1 MKLKAYEETLNDYLD
16 KIEKLTEK
24 ANLRTLSVEEKTEME
39 LLQNAYENIKIK
51 YDAEKERQDKA
62 FEEHRAV
69 ATGDRMKGLIMP
81 GEKLETRSTSKD
93 NLSFGGLVK
102 GMSGLGWGLYSKEQ
116 EYYRA
121 MQSGQNK
128 VVIPQTLAGKIIDY
142 ARNSSAI
149 LGNIPTVIM
158 DSNNM
163 TIAVQKTD
171 PTASWVQEG
180 DLITE
185 SAATFEG
192 VELAGKT
199 LAIWVPISEQLLE
212 SASNLSQQLMNSCS
226 KAIGVALDKA
236 ILYGTGVGAEIKG
249 LTTYNNINKI
259 EYDPVDLDA
268 KNYDL
273 LIKAV
278 GEIKKNNLNPTNI
291 ALNVGLATDL
301 ITTKSA
307 DGFYIMPPPQVGQY
321 ISHES
326 NNLKQHQ
333 GIAYDKECL
342 VLGIHKDVT
351 IKWGTVADQFQRL
364 QTGLRVHLRVDLGVL
379 NEKGIT
385 WIKEQ

>member
-1 MKLKAYEETLNDYLD
+1 MKLKAYKEKMNDYLN
-16 KIEKLTEK
+16 KIETLTEK
-24 ANLRTLSVEEKTEME
+24 ANLRALSVDEKSEME
-39 LLQNAYENIKIK
+39 MLQNAYENIKAK
-51 YDAEKERQDKA
+51 HDEEVKTQEKL

-69 ATGDRMKGLIMP
+69 KTGDKMENLLMP
-81 GEKLETRSTSKD
+81 GEKLETRSTAEAFS
-93 NLSFGGLVK
+93 LGGLVK
-102 GMSGLGWGLYSKEQ
+102 GMSGLGWGNNSKEQ

-128 VVIPQTLAGKIIDY
+128 VVIPQTLADKIIDY
-142 ARNSSAI
+142 ARNSSAV

-158 DSNNM
+158 KNNNM

-171 PTASWVQEG
+171 PTANWVQEG

-185 SAATFEG
+185 SSATFEG

-199 LAIWVPISEQLLE
+199 LALWVPISEQLVE
-212 SASNLSQQLMNSCS
+212 SADNLSQQLMNSCS
-226 KAIGVALDKA
+226 KAIAVALDKA

-249 LTTYNNINKI
+249 LTAYDNINKV
-259 EYDPVDLDA
+259 EYAPLDA
-268 KNYDL
+268 TQKNYDL

-307 DGFYIMPPPQVGQY
+307 DGFYITPPPQVGQY
-321 ISHES
+321 ISNES
-326 NNLKQHQ
+326 NNLKANH
-333 GIAYDKECL
+333 GIAYDRDCL
-342 VLGIHKDVT
+342 VLGIHKDIT

>member
-1 MKLKAYEETLNDYLD
+1 MKLKEYKEKMNDYLD
-16 KIEKLTEK
+16 KIETLTEK
-24 ANLRTLSVEEKTEME
+24 ANLRALSSEEKTEME
-39 LLQNAYENIKIK
+39 LLQNAYENIKAK
-51 YDAEKERQDKA
+51 HDEEVKTQEKLFK
-62 FEEHRAV
+62 EHRAV
-69 ATGDRMKGLIMP
+69 KTGDKMENLLMP
-81 GEKLETRSTSKD
+81 GEKLETRSSGEVFS
-93 NLSFGGLVK
+93 LGGLVK
-102 GMSGLGWGLYSKEQ
+102 GMSGLGWGNNSKEQ

-128 VVIPQTLAGKIIDY
+128 VVIPQTLADKIIDY
-142 ARNSSAI
+142 ARNSSAV
-149 LGNIPTVIM
+149 LGNIPTVVM
-158 DSNNM
+158 DNNNM

-171 PTASWVQEG
+171 ATAHWVQEG
-180 DLITE
+180 DLIGE
-185 SAATFEG
+185 STATFEG
-192 VELAGKT
+192 VELNGKT
-199 LAIWVPISEQLLE
+199 LAIWVPISEQLVE

-226 KAIGVALDKA
+226 KAIAVALDKA
-236 ILYGTGVGAEIKG
+236 ILYGTGAGAEIKG
-249 LTTYNNINKI
+249 LTAYNNINKV
-259 EYDPVDLDA
+259 EYDPLDGTQ

-307 DGFYIMPPPQVGQY
+307 DGFYITPPPQVGQY
-321 ISHES
+321 ISNES
-326 NNLKQHQ
+326 NNLNANH
-333 GIAYDKECL
+333 GIAYDKDCII
-342 VLGIHKDVT
+342 LGIHKDIT

>member
-1 MKLKAYEETLNDYLD
+1 MKLKEYKEKMNDYLD
-16 KIEKLTEK
+16 KIETLTEK
-24 ANLRTLSVEEKTEME
+24 ANLRALSSEEKTEME
-39 LLQNAYENIKIK
+39 LLQNAYENIKAK
-51 YDAEKERQDKA
+51 HDEEVKTQEKL

-69 ATGDRMKGLIMP
+69 ATGEKMKGLLMP
-81 GEKLETRSTSKD
+81 GEKLETRAKEHTVFS
-93 NLSFGGLVK
+93 LGGLVK
-102 GMSGLGWGLYSKEQ
+102 GMAGLGWGNHSKEQ

-128 VVIPQTLAGKIIDY
+128 VVIPQKLAGAIIDY

-149 LGNIPTVIM
+149 LGNIPTVVM
-158 DSNNM
+158 ENNNM

-171 PTASWVQEG
+171 PTANWVQEG
-180 DLITE
+180 DLIAE
-185 SAATFEG
+185 SQATFEG

-199 LAIWVPISEQLLE
+199 LAIWVPISEQLIE
-212 SASNLSQQLMNSCS
+212 SADNLTQQLLTSCA

-307 DGFYIMPPPQVGQY
+307 DGFYITPPPQVGQY
-321 ISHES
+321 ITHES
-326 NNLKQHQ
+326 NNLNQHQ
-333 GIAYDKECL
+333 GIAYDKECII
-342 VLGIHKDVT
+342 LGIHKDVT

>member
-1 MKLKAYEETLNDYLD
+1 MKLKEYKEKMNDYLD
-16 KIEKLTEK
+16 KIETLTEK
-24 ANLRTLSVEEKTEME
+24 ANLRALSVDEKSEME
-39 LLQNAYENIKIK
+39 MLQNAYENIKIK
-51 YDAEKERQDKA
+51 YDEEVKTQEKL

-69 ATGDRMKGLIMP
+69 ATGEKMKGLIMP
-81 GEKLETRSTSKD
+81 DEKLETRAKGNET
-93 NLSFGGLVK
+93 LSFGGLVK

-128 VVIPQTLAGKIIDY
+128 VVIPQTLAGRIIDC
-142 ARNSSAI
+142 ARNSSAV

-158 DSNNM
+158 ENNNM

-171 PTASWVQEG
+171 PAAHWVQEG

-192 VELAGKT
+192 VELNGKT
-199 LAIWVPISEQLLE
+199 LAIWVPISEQLVE

-226 KAIGVALDKA
+226 KAIAVALDKA
-236 ILYGTGVGAEIKG
+236 ILYGTGAAGQIKG
-249 LTTYNNINKI
+249 LTTYAGINTLT
-259 EYDPVDLDA
+259 YDPVDQTQ

-307 DGFYIMPPPQVGQY
+307 DGFYITPPPQVGQY
-321 ISHES
+321 ISNES
-326 NNLKQHQ
+326 NNLNANH
-333 GIAYDKECL
+333 GIAYDKDCII
-342 VLGIHKDVT
+342 LGIHKDIT

>member
-1 MKLKAYEETLNDYLD
+1 MKLKAYKEKMNDYLN
-16 KIEKLTEK
+16 KIETLTEK
-24 ANLRTLSVEEKTEME
+24 ANLRALSVDEKSEME
-39 LLQNAYENIKIK
+39 MLQNAYENIKAK
-51 YDAEKERQDKA
+51 HDEEVKTQEKL

-69 ATGDRMKGLIMP
+69 KMGDKMENLLMP
-81 GEKLETRSTSKD
+81 GEKLETRSSGEVFS
-93 NLSFGGLVK
+93 LGGLVK
-102 GMSGLGWGLYSKEQ
+102 GMSGLGWGNNSKEQ

-128 VVIPQTLAGKIIDY
+128 VVIPQTLADKIIDH
-142 ARNSSAI
+142 ARNSSAV
-149 LGNIPTVIM
+149 LGNIPTAIM
-158 DSNNM
+158 KHNNM

-171 PTASWVQEG
+171 PTAHWVAEG
-180 DLITE
+180 DLIGE

-192 VELAGKT
+192 VELNGKT
-199 LAIWVPISEQLLE
+199 LAIWVPISEQLVE
-212 SASNLSQQLMNSCS
+212 SATNLSHQLMNSCS
-226 KAIGVALDKA
+226 KAIAVALDKA
-236 ILYGTGVGAEIKG
+236 ILYGTGAGAEIKG
-249 LTTYNNINKI
+249 LTAYNNINKV
-259 EYDPVDLDA
+259 EYDPLDGTQ

-321 ISHES
+321 ISNES
-326 NNLKQHQ
+326 NNLKANH
-333 GIAYDKECL
+333 GIAYDRDCL
-342 VLGIHKDVT
+342 VLGIHKDIT

>member
-1 MKLKAYEETLNDYLD
+1 MNLKAYKEKMNDYLE
-16 KIEKLTEK
+16 KIEKLTEE
-24 ANLRTLSVEEKTEME
+24 ANYRALSVDEKSEME
-39 LLQNAYENIKIK
+39 MLQNAYENIKAK
-51 YDAEKERQDKA
+51 HDEEVKTREKLL
-62 FEEHRAV
+62 EEHRAV
-69 ATGDRMKGLIMP
+69 ATGDKMKGLIMP
-81 GEKLETRSTSKD
+81 GEKLETRSTGEVFS
-93 NLSFGGLVK
+93 LGGLVK
-102 GMSGLGWGLYSKEQ
+102 GMSGLGWGNNSKEQ

-128 VVIPQTLAGKIIDY
+128 VVIPQTLAGRIIDY

-158 DSNNM
+158 ENNNM

-171 PTASWVQEG
+171 PTAHWVAEG

-185 SAATFEG
+185 SSATFEG
-192 VELAGKT
+192 VELSGKT
-199 LAIWVPISEQLLE
+199 LAVWVPISEQLVE

-226 KAIGVALDKA
+226 KAIAVALDNA
-236 ILYGTGVGAEIKG
+236 ILYGKGTGAEIKG
-249 LTTYNNINKI
+249 LTTYNNINKV
-259 EYDPVDLDA
+259 EYVPTDSTK

-278 GEIKKNNLNPTNI
+278 GEIMKNNLNPTNI

-307 DGFYIMPPPQVGQY
+307 DGFYITPPPQVRQY
-321 ISHES
+321 ISNES
-326 NNLKQHQ
+326 NNLKEHQ